1 LRKAHAASP
10 WSQWVLG
17 GLGHACARSGQADEA
32 REILGRMQERARTH
46 SVSPYLMAYVSV
58 GLGEHELA
66 FRQLEQACEERTD
79 ALIFAKVD
87 PVMDPLRGDPRFA
100 QVLNRLGL

>member
-1 LRKAHAASP
+1 
-10 WSQWVLG
+10 
-17 GLGHACARSGQADEA
+17 
-32 REILGRMQERARTH
+32 
-46 SVSPYLMAYVSV
+46 MAYVSV